1 MTARWPLL
9 ALPVVTV
16 AVVALA
22 LLTGAAPR
30 PFRAARIWG
39 GPTDSDRV
47 ALRVEIVEVVESRGE
62 VVEQPV
68 PNERATL
75 RVWAK
80 GFEAARQVSLDAEG
94 SAEVSMGTPRTG
106 EPLVASVSQHGV
118 DLALGRIA
126 LDRKR
131 WASAARR
138 RGGWVLGSAPGGYDV
153 RIAPERGALAVPFRE
168 GLWVEVAREGKP
180 VVGATLSITA
190 TGGRITPAEGVTD
203 ARGRA
208 RFAITP
214 DEHTLGVRVVVS
226 DQNVRAEVGFGL
238 PVVPGA
244 LRARVVGGALVVEAP
259 VPRDVAYFA
268 LVTEGERLA
277 GGRVA
282 LTTDARGESS
292 ARVSLPAL
300 PVSPSHAVVATERDL
315 RSAAAVGWPLVA
327 RTDGEPATTFD
338 AADVLLLDGRAR
350 GAARETARRSRVR
363 WATAA
368 FCAVAVLLQLAL
380 LLFQAR
386 VRDSELDEHLAR
398 HGVEGEALERLAPA
412 RKRSIALAVAAVAL
426 GFLLLAIV
434 AMIRLS

>member
-22 LLTGAAPR
+22 LLTAAAPR

-39 GPTDSDRV
+39 GPTDGNRV
-47 ALRVEIVEVVESRGE
+47 ALRVEIVDVVESRGE
-62 VVEQPV
+62 VVEEPV
-68 PNERATL
+68 PDERAL
-75 RVWAK
+75 VRIWAQ
-80 GFEAARQVSLDAEG
+80 GFEAARQVSLDSEG
-94 SAEVSMGTPRTG
+94 SAEVSIDTPQSG
-106 EPLVASVSQHGV
+106 ELVASVSQHGI

-131 WASAARR
+131 WAGVARR
-138 RGGWVLGSAPGGYDV
+138 RGGWVLGHAEGGYDV

-190 TGGRITPAEGVTD
+190 TGGRIAPTEGVTD

-208 RFAITP
+208 RFTITP
-214 DEHTLGVRVVVS
+214 DEHTLGVRVVVVE
-226 DQNVRAEVGFGL
+226 QNVRAEIGFGL

-292 ARVSLPAL
+292 ARVPLPAL
-300 PVSPSHAVVATERDL
+300 PVSPTHAVVATERDL
-315 RSAAAVGWPLVA
+315 RSSAAVGWPLVV
-327 RTDGEPATTFD
+327 RTDGDPATTFD
-338 AADVLLLDGRAR
+338 AVDALLLDGRAR

-368 FCAVAVLLQLAL
+368 FCAVAVLLELAL

-386 VRDSELDEHLAR
+386 ARDRELDAHLAR
-398 HGVEGEALERLAPA
+398 QGVEGEALERLAPT
-412 RKRSIALAVAAVAL
+412 RKRSLALAVAAVAL

-434 AMIRLS
+434 AVIRLS

>member
-22 LLTGAAPR
+22 LLTAAPR
-30 PFRAARIWG
+30 PFRTARIWG
-39 GPTDSDRV
+39 GPTDGDRV
-47 ALRVEIVEVVESRGE
+47 ALRVEVVEVVESRGQ
-62 VVEQPV
+62 VVERPV
-68 PNERATL
+68 PDERAGVRL
-75 RVWAK
+75 WAK
-80 GFEAARQVSLDAEG
+80 GFEAARQVLLDSEG
-94 SAEVSMGTPRTG
+94 SAEVSMSTPHTG

-138 RGGWVLGSAPGGYDV
+138 RGGWVLGRASGGYDV

-168 GLWVEVAREGKP
+168 GLWVEVTREGKP
-180 VVGATLSITA
+180 VVGATLSLTA
-190 TGGRITPAEGVTD
+190 TGGRIAPAEGVTD

-214 DEHTLGVRVVVS
+214 DEHTLGVRVGIS
-226 DQNVRAEVGFGL
+226 EQNVGAEVGFGL

-244 LRARVVGGALVVEAP
+244 LRARLVDGALVVEAP
-259 VPRDVAYFA
+259 VPRDVAYYA
-268 LVTEGERLA
+268 LVNEGQRLA

-327 RTDGEPATTFD
+327 RTDGDPATTFD
-338 AADVLLLDGRAR
+338 AVDALLLDGRTR

-368 FCAVAVLLQLAL
+368 FCGVAVLLELAL

-386 VRDSELDEHLAR
+386 ARDRELDAHLAR
-398 HGVEGEALERLAPA
+398 QGVEGEALERLAPT
-412 RKRSIALAVAAVAL
+412 RKRSLALAVAAVAL

-434 AMIRLS
+434 AVIRLR